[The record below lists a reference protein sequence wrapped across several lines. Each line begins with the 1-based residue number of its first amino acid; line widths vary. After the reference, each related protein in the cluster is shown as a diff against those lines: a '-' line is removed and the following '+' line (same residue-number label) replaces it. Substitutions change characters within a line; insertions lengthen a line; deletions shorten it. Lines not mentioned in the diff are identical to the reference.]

1 MQKQDQTLESV
12 NDMPSQSLSST
23 ESGTIIIIIIII
35 ILLLLL
41 LLFFCT
47 GSSCVVQASLE
58 FVMPLPQLLSIVHPP
73 HIVWVVIF

>member
-23 ESGTIIIIIIII
+23 ESGTIIIIIII